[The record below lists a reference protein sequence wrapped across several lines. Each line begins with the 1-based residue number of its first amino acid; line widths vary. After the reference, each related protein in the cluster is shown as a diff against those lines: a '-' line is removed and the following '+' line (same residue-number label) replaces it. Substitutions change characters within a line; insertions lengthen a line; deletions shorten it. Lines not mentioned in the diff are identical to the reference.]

1 MLDQQLRDQL
11 QTYLGMLK
19 HPIQLIANL
28 NETPASNDLRELI
41 SNICSLSPQVNW
53 KEETSNER
61 APSFMIVKAG
71 DKRGVRFAGLPLGHE
86 FTSLVLALLWTT

>member
-41 SNICSLSPQVNW
+41 SI
-53 KEETSNER
+53 
-61 APSFMIVKAG
+61 I
-71 DKRGVRFAGLPLGHE
+71 
-86 FTSLVLALLWTT
+86 